1 MYRRYTNRHY
11 FYLYSFIHSF
21 IYLQANKQDIKIS
34 IKQTQ
39 SLQPQYTSVPA

>member
-21 IYLQANKQDIKIS
+21 IHIFASK
-34 IKQTQ
+34 
-39 SLQPQYTSVPA
+39 